1 MQSGLVRHVGL
12 WGPPVALMAVIFAF
26 SAMPSDSTH
35 HSVVIFVLRKIA
47 HFSEY
52 ALLLALWFRA
62 LRGRLGIDRGLG
74 AAYAI
79 VVAYAAT
86 DEFHQTFV
94 HGRTG
99 TPRDVLIDAFGAL
112 VAALVIRRVVQ
123 RRRVPQP
130 TTG

>member
-1 MQSGLVRHVGL
+1 MRKLVRSIPL
-12 WGPPVALMAVIFAF
+12 WVPPVALMALIFAL
-26 SAMPSDSTH
+26 SAMPSDSER
-35 HSVVIFVLRKIA
+35 HSLVIFVLRKVA

-62 LRGRLGIDRGLG
+62 LRRRLDVDRAL
-74 AAYAI
+74 AAAWAI
-79 VVAYAAT
+79 VVVYAAS

-112 VAALVIRRVVQ
+112 VAALLIRAAV
-123 RRRVPQP
+123 RRRQAPEP
-130 TTG
+130 AAR

>member
-1 MQSGLVRHVGL
+1 MRKLVRTIPL
-12 WGPPVALMAVIFAF
+12 WVPPVALMALIFAL
-26 SAMPSDSTH
+26 SAMPSDSER
-35 HSVVIFVLRKIA
+35 HSVVIFVLRKVA

-62 LRGRLGIDRGLG
+62 LRGRLDVDRAL
-74 AAYAI
+74 AAAWAL
-79 VVAYAAT
+79 VVVYAAS

-112 VAALVIRRVVQ
+112 VAALVIRRVVL
-123 RRRVPQP
+123 RRRVAQP
-130 TTG
+130 TAS